1 MRRAAT
7 AWFSV
12 TDPAA
17 FPDMSQSTAPRAF
30 ITGCAGTFFTPDEV
44 DFLREAAPWGLILFR
59 RNVEAPAQVAA
70 LVNAFRAIVGREDAP
85 VLIDQE
91 GGRVQRLGPPH
102 WPVYPPAEVFARR
115 AEAGDPQAA
124 ATAARLGARL
134 MATDLAAVGI
144 NVDCVPCADLRLPE
158 GHGIIGDRA
167 YGSTPVQV
175 AALARAAAEGLMSG
189 GVLPVLKH
197 IPGHGRARADSH
209 ESLPVVETSRA
220 ELEATDFEPFRLL
233 ADLPLGMT
241 AHVVYTAIDPDRPA
255 TTSKRVIDDIIRG
268 HIGFDGALMS
278 DDLSMGAL
286 AGSLASRAE
295 ASFAAGCDLALH
307 CNGRIDEMREVASRS
322 PVLEG
327 EAARRCAAALARIA
341 PVEEMVLSE
350 ARARF
355 SDMIAAS

>member
-1 MRRAAT
+1 MSAA
-7 AWFSV
+7 S
-12 TDPAA
+12 
-17 FPDMSQSTAPRAF
+17 APRAF
-30 ITGCAGTFFTPDEV
+30 ITGCAGIALTPDETE
-44 DFLREAAPWGLILFR
+44 FLRASAPWGLIIFR
-59 RNVEAPAQVAA
+59 RNIETPAQVAA
-70 LVNAFRAIVGREDAP
+70 LVEAFRAAVGRPDAP
-85 VLIDQE
+85 VLVDQE

-102 WPVYPPAEVFARR
+102 WPAYPAAEVFARR
-115 AEAGDPQAA
+115 AEAGDREGAA
-124 ATAARLGARL
+124 EAARLGARL
-134 MATDLAAVGI
+134 MAEDLAALGI

-167 YGSTPVQV
+167 YGTTPAQV
-175 AALARAAAEGLMSG
+175 ARLAGAAARGLMEG

-209 ESLPVVETSRA
+209 LSLPVVETSRA

-241 AHVVYTAIDPDRPA
+241 AHVVYAAIDAERPA
-255 TTSKRVIDDIIRG
+255 TTSKRVIDEIIRG

-295 ASFAAGCDLALH
+295 SSFAAGCDLALH
-307 CNGRIDEMREVASRS
+307 CNGRLDEMAEVASRA
-322 PVLEG
+322 PLLEG
-327 EAARRCAAALARIA
+327 EAARRCAAALARLGAREEIA
-341 PVEEMVLSE
+341 LDE

>member
-1 MRRAAT
+1 
-7 AWFSV
+7 
-12 TDPAA
+12 
-17 FPDMSQSTAPRAF
+17 MSRLSPRAF
-30 ITGCAGTFFTPDEV
+30 ITGCAGTAFSVEEE
-44 DFLREAAPWGLILFR
+44 DFLLDAAPWGLILFR
-59 RNVEAPAQVAA
+59 RNIETPAQVAD
-70 LVNAFRAIVGREDAP
+70 LVRAFRTLVGRTDAP

-102 WPVYPPAEVFARR
+102 WPKYPPAEVFAHL
-115 AEAGDPQAA
+115 AESDGQARGA
-124 ATAARLGARL
+124 QAARLGARL
-134 MATDLAAVGI
+134 MAEDLAALGI

-167 YGSTPVQV
+167 YGDTPVQV
-175 AALARAAAEGLMSG
+175 AALARAAAEGLIAG

-209 ESLPVVETSRA
+209 ESLPVVDTPRA
-220 ELEATDFEPFRLL
+220 VLEATDFEPFRLL

-241 AHVVYTAIDPDRPA
+241 AHVVYSAIDPDRPA
-255 TTSKRVIDDIIRG
+255 TTSKRVIDEVIRG

-286 AGSLASRAE
+286 AGTLASRAE

-307 CNGRIDEMREVASRS
+307 CNGRIEEMREVASSS
-322 PVLEG
+322 PRLEG
-327 EAARRCAAALARIA
+327 DAARRCAAALARLT
-341 PVEEMVLSE
+341 PVAKIEQTQ
-350 ARARF
+350 ARAQF

>member
-1 MRRAAT
+1 MT
-7 AWFSV
+7 V
-12 TDPAA
+12 PL
-17 FPDMSQSTAPRAF
+17 APRAF
-30 ITGCAGTFFTPDEV
+30 ITGCAGLVLTPEEE
-44 DFLREAAPWGLILFR
+44 DFLRQSAPWGLILFR
-59 RNVEAPAQVAA
+59 RNVDTPAQVAA
-70 LVNAFRAIVGREDAP
+70 LVAAFRAVVGREDAP

-102 WPVYPPAEVFARR
+102 WPKYPPAEIFARR
-115 AEAGDPQAA
+115 AEAGDNVGAA
-124 ATAARLGARL
+124 DAARLGARL
-134 MATDLAAVGI
+134 MADDLASLGI

-167 YGSTPVQV
+167 YGSTPAQV
-175 AALARAAAEGLMSG
+175 AHLARAAAEGLMEG

-209 ESLPVVETSRA
+209 ESLPVVETSRE

-241 AHVVYTAIDPDRPA
+241 AHVVYAAIDPDLPA
-255 TTSKRVIDDIIRG
+255 TTSKRVIDEVIRG

-286 AGSLASRAE
+286 AGSLAVRAE
-295 ASFAAGCDLALH
+295 AAFAAGCDLALH
-307 CNGRIDEMREVASRS
+307 CNGRLDEMAEVASRS
-322 PVLEG
+322 PLLEG
-327 EAARRCAAALARIA
+327 EAARRCVEALARLHPAGQIA
-341 PVEEMVLSE
+341 QSE

>member
-1 MRRAAT
+1 MT
-7 AWFSV
+7 
-12 TDPAA
+12 A
-17 FPDMSQSTAPRAF
+17 FPAPRAF
-30 ITGCAGTFFTPDEV
+30 ISGCAGTVLAPEEETFF
-44 DFLREAAPWGLILFR
+44 REAAPWGLILFR
-59 RNVEAPAQVAA
+59 RNVESPAQVRA
-70 LVNAFRAIVGREDAP
+70 LVETFRAVVGRPDAP

-102 WPVYPPAEVFARR
+102 WPVYPPAAVFSGM
-115 AEAGDPQAA
+115 AEAGDAA
-124 ATAARLGARL
+124 RAAEAARLGARL
-134 MATDLAAVGI
+134 MARDLAELGI
-144 NVDCVPCADLRLPE
+144 TVDCVPCADLRLPE

-167 YGSTPVQV
+167 YGSTPKAV
-175 AALARAAAEGLMSG
+175 ARLARAAAEGLVSG

-220 ELEATDFEPFRLL
+220 ELESTDFEAFRLL
-233 ADLPLGMT
+233 NDLPLGMT
-241 AHVVYTAIDPDRPA
+241 AHVVYTAIDPERPA
-255 TTSKRVIDDIIRG
+255 TTSARVITEIIRG

-307 CNGRIDEMREVASRS
+307 CNGKLDEMAEVASRT
-322 PVLEG
+322 PVLAG
-327 EAARRCAAALARIA
+327 EAARRCAAALSRLQPPARI
-341 PVEEMVLSE
+341 EQIE
-350 ARARF
+350 ARAHF